1 MIRNIAVLV
10 GALALSGCI
19 TPLPDL
25 TQSRSPCRSEP
36 GGWCGFVREAA
47 VESYAYAM
55 LSSNAYKDD
64 DTYTRLPLAFVERK
78 AADNDESGLA
88 YSVFDKYEM
97 RGSERG
103 KLIARVLAFRGT
115 EAGSTSD
122 IFSGSL
128 GDGQR
133 NGARMVYDAERAQL
147 DAELLQTVPLQVTG
161 HSLGGALATQISI
174 ENPQVRA
181 YVFNTSPFFS
191 GDPMANAMDRLAVSE
206 RGEFLRVLRRYKA
219 SPAADV
225 LVINC
230 NPSAGTGAKHSI
242 RKLADCLTWIAAYD
256 DPAAYAAL
264 EPNDIQKPEVEC
276 GDANKLHPGPVTG
289 QQPLCVHAVRAED
302 KDVSN

>member
-1 MIRNIAVLV
+1 MIRNFAVLV
-10 GALALSGCI
+10 GALALTGCI

-36 GGWCGFVREAA
+36 GGWCDFVREAA

-55 LSSNAYKDD
+55 LSSNAYKDE
-64 DTYTRLPLAFVERK
+64 DTYTRLPTSFVERK
-78 AADNDESGLA
+78 AADNDDSGLA
-88 YSVFDKYEM
+88 YSVFDKYEV
-97 RGSERG
+97 RGGERG

-147 DAELLQTVPLQVTG
+147 DAELLPTVPIEVTG

-191 GDPMANAMDRLAVSE
+191 GDPMVNDMDRLAVSE
-206 RGEFLRVLRRYKA
+206 RGEFLRILRRYKA

-230 NPSAGTGAKHSI
+230 NPSASAGAKHSI
-242 RKLADCLTWIAAYD
+242 RKLGDCLTWIAAYG
-256 DPAAYAAL
+256 DPAAHAAL
-264 EPNDIQKPEVEC
+264 EPNDIKKPEVEC
-276 GDANKLHPGPVTG
+276 GDVDKVHPGPMAAR
-289 QQPLCVHAVRAED
+289 QPLCAHAVRIEENEGSD
-302 KDVSN
+302 